1 MGYFQELPDLLYQSN
16 LLTKTSSQEY
26 LRVKNLFRKV
36 KLTDQVKETATFF
49 QKYKIE
55 EGDRPDTVA
64 EKIYGDSRKDWVVVL
79 TAGITNI
86 RDEWPLSNADLYRYG
101 QSKYGLENL
110 FKPHHYETTEV
121 RDHRG
126 RLIVPAGQI
135 VDKNFTIYDSASAE
149 SFVGVNPLSSNV
161 IFGGSSFGTTPN
173 NGTLWSTYLT
183 GTQNPDGYPLRN
195 IFDGDIS
202 TIGSSS
208 GDVTFTPP
216 TPIPFE
222 EQIEI
227 YVGTGTNSG
236 SQRYVAT
243 INGEQQPD
251 VDLSGSGEWKTIYTG
266 KGGTLDKLLVTGAP
280 GGSFLKYLSAIK
292 IDGYI
297 MRDNN
302 IGPVVAVTNYE
313 YETKKNESKRE
324 IDLMRPRYM
333 QQFMNDIRDIMNYKE
348 GPLVINNKLISTE
361 NTRLIGP

>member
-36 KLTDQVKETATFF
+36 KLTDQVKESATFF
-49 QKYKIE
+49 QRYRIE

-64 EKIYGDSRKDWVVVL
+64 EKFYGDPRKDWIVVL

-173 NGTLWSTYLT
+173 NGTLWSKYLA

-195 IFDGDIS
+195 IFDGNIS
-202 TIGSSS
+202 SEGSTS
-208 GDVTFTPP
+208 GQLVFTPP

-222 EQIEI
+222 EKIEV
-227 YVGTGTNSG
+227 YVSETAG
-236 SQRYVAT
+236 SNKYVAT
-243 INGEQQPD
+243 ISGEQQSQIT
-251 VDLSGSGEWKTIYTG
+251 LSGGAEWKTIYSG
-266 KGGTLDKLLVTGAP
+266 GGTLDKLTIIDSQINTANV
-280 GGSFLKYLSAIK
+280 FLNAIK

-348 GPLVINNKLISTE
+348 GPLVINNKLIATE

>member
-16 LLTKTSSQEY
+16 LITKTSSQEY

-36 KLTDQVKETATFF
+36 KLTDQVKESATFF
-49 QKYKIE
+49 QRYRIE

-64 EKIYGDSRKDWVVVL
+64 EKFYGDPRKDWIVVL

-173 NGTLWSTYLT
+173 NGTLWSKYLA

-202 TIGSSS
+202 SEGSTS
-208 GDVTFTPP
+208 GQLVFTPP

-222 EQIEI
+222 EKIEV
-227 YVGTGTNSG
+227 YVSETTASNK
-236 SQRYVAT
+236 YVAT
-243 INGEQQPD
+243 ISGEQQSQIT
-251 VDLSGSGEWKTIYTG
+251 LSGGAEWKTIYSG
-266 KGGTLDKLLVTGAP
+266 GGTLDKLTIIDSQINTANV
-280 GGSFLKYLSAIK
+280 FLNAIK

-348 GPLVINNKLISTE
+348 GPLVINNKLIATE

>member
-16 LLTKTSSQEY
+16 LITKTSSQEY

-36 KLTDQVKETATFF
+36 KLADQVKESATFF
-49 QKYKIE
+49 QRYRIE

-64 EKIYGDSRKDWVVVL
+64 ERFYGDPRKDWIVVL

-101 QSKYGLENL
+101 QSKYGLEDL

-126 RLIVPAGQI
+126 RLIVPAGQV

-161 IFGGSSFGTTPN
+161 IYNGGSFGTTPN
-173 NGTLWSTYLT
+173 NGTIWSKYLT
-183 GTQNPDGYPLRN
+183 GTQNTAGYPVRN

-202 TIGSSS
+202 SEGSTS
-208 GDVTFTPP
+208 GQLVFTPP

-222 EQIEI
+222 EKIEV
-227 YVGTGTNSG
+227 YVSETAASNK
-236 SQRYVAT
+236 YVAT
-243 INGEQQPD
+243 ISGKQQSHIT
-251 VDLSGSGEWKTIYTG
+251 LSGGAEWKTIYSG
-266 KGGTLDKLLVTGAP
+266 GGTLDKLTIIDSQDNAANV
-280 GGSFLKYLSAIK
+280 FLNAIK

-324 IDLMRPRYM
+324 IELMKPRYM
-333 QQFMNDIRDIMNYKE
+333 QQFMNDMRDIMNYKE
-348 GPLVINNKLISTE
+348 GPLVIDNKLIATE